1 MPKFLTSN
9 SVFCFVFFC
18 IRFGAFSDIRCN
30 MYTVE
35 WFEDLNGNGV
45 LDFNENIIST
55 QTGGIPINQG
65 GNMIYEYEI
74 DNLNPGTYSV
84 IVTDCTIT
92 QCPLVETFNL
102 LQEPTCIEIT
112 DLFIYDMDCDSEP
125 VIPSNAELEVIG
137 GTGNYSYSW
146 ENNITG
152 QIVGIAEFVGLAAA
166 AL

>member
-1 MPKFLTSN
+1 MAVIQDICGCSTEEAFTIESFDEILINSETSVDIYN
-9 SVFCFVFFC
+9 GFAVSCC
-18 IRFGAFSDIRCN
+18 GAEDGFINIQVSGGSQTSAVGCN

-55 QTGGIPINQG
+55 QTGGTPINQG

-102 LQEPTCIEIT
+102 LQRT
-112 DLFIYDMDCDSEP
+112 YM
-125 VIPSNAELEVIG
+125 
-137 GTGNYSYSW
+137 Y
-146 ENNITG
+146 
-152 QIVGIAEFVGLAAA
+152 
-166 AL
+166 